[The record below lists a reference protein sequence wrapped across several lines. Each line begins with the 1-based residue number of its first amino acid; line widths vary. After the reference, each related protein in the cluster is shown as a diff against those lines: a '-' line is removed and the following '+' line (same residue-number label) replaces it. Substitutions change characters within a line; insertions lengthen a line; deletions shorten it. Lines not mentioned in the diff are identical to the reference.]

1 MIQKFKK
8 KPVEIEAIQYTGK
21 NDFEISKWS
30 NDLVYPS
37 PVLEPAENNPSGSYL
52 QIKTLEGVMTAIV
65 GDWIIK
71 GVKGEFYPCKNDIFL
86 VSYDVVIPKK
96 VQDAQKFLQE
106 CSRDMGFMGSLEY
119 DRQKKIIDDY
129 FEPIRQKEEE
139 DLERSEYLKLKS
151 KYEGS

>member
-86 VSYDVVIPKK
+86 MSYDVVIPKK

-119 DRQKKIIDDY
+119 DRQMKIVDAY
-129 FEPIRQKEEE
+129 FEPIRQKEKE

>member
-86 VSYDVVIPKK
+86 MSYDVVIPKN

-119 DRQKKIIDDY
+119 DRQKKIVDTY
-129 FEPIRQKEEE
+129 FEPIRQKEKE